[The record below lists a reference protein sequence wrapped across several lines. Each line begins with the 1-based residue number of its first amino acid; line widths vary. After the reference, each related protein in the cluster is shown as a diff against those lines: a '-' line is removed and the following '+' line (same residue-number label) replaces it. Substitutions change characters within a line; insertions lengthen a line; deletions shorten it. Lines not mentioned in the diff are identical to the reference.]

1 MALTEGQYA
10 GEFILDEAEG
20 DLSRE
25 QLTVLS
31 GQNLKAGAVIGRVGL
46 GVGKAD
52 IPTVVGT
59 GNGTMSA
66 LFAGPEVEKGSY
78 VVKCTA
84 AVTNGGVFSVTTP
97 SGRALPSLTL
107 TPGAGG
113 TTTYR
118 GRHIN
123 FSITDGG
130 TDFIVNDTFTIVV
143 GAGTPT
149 VVGTGNGTISALSLG
164 PDALPGQYLIENI
177 AVVTNGGTFKVVAP
191 NGQVV
196 AVGSI
201 VAGAGG
207 TLVLSDQRHLN
218 VTITD
223 AGTDFALGDKFQVF
237 VYNELVKKA
246 VAWDPLTFDGRH
258 KAAGV
263 LYGNVDASSAD
274 TAGVALVRT
283 AVVLD
288 AALQWGAA
296 ITAAQKVSAKA
307 DLAALG
313 IVAR

>member
-10 GEFILDEAEG
+10 GEFILSEQEG

-46 GVGKAD
+46 AAGKMDVPA
-52 IPTVVGT
+52 VVGT
-59 GNGTMSA
+59 GNGTMSV
-66 LFAGPEVEKGSY
+66 LYPGPEVQKGSY
-78 VVKCTA
+78 VVKCKT
-84 AVTNGGVFSVTTP
+84 AVTNGGVWTVTCP
-97 SGRALPSLTL
+97 DGKALPDFTM

-113 TTTYR
+113 STTYR
-118 GRHIN
+118 GRHVN
-123 FSITDGG
+123 FTITDGG

-149 VVGTGNGTISALSLG
+149 VVGTGNGTISAISLG
-164 PDALPGQYLIENI
+164 PAAKTGEYL
-177 AVVTNGGTFKVVAP
+177 ARCVVAVTNGGTFEIVGPTGAVVAEA
-191 NGQVV
+191 Q
-196 AVGSI
+196 I

-207 TLVLSDQRHLN
+207 TLVLSDQQHLN
-218 VTITD
+218 ITFTD
-223 AGTDFALGDKFQVF
+223 AGTDFAVGDVF
-237 VYNELVKKA
+237 HIPVYNELVKKA
-246 VAWDPLTFDGRH
+246 VAWDPTTFDGRH
-258 KAAGV
+258 KASGV
-263 LYGNVDASSAD
+263 LYGNVDASLAD
-274 TAGVALVRT
+274 IQGVALVRM

-288 AALQWGAA
+288 SALQYAAA